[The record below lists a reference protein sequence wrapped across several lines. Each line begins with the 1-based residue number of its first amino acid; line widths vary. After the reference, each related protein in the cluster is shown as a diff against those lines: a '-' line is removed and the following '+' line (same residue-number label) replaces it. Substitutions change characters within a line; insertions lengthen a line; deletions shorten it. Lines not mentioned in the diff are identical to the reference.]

1 MCTIFNAYMSI
12 FDLSGQY
19 LSFVYS
25 MRKDSFFFSGR
36 VAVNIICYIIH
47 HPTGVGKSDF
57 KHSELFY
64 RHGLNACFYYFIT
77 VTSDSSFIRILI
89 KADFQ

>member
-1 MCTIFNAYMSI
+1 M
-12 FDLSGQY
+12 
-19 LSFVYS
+19 YS

-89 KADFQ
+89 NADFQWVFLLLWNSSLIAIQDKINKK